1 MKIFISRSAA
11 ARYDPAWNAPT
22 YEEAKA
28 EAAMRFAARDEASE
42 ALQKFCAQHENGPRG
57 LTPDSVKAMPEFKKL
72 YNAYWAANDKCNFNL
87 WLQKTF
93 KKQLNAERK
102 ANRKY

>member
-11 ARYDPAWNAPT
+11 RYDPAWNALT
-22 YEEAKA
+22 FEEAKA
-28 EAAMRFAARDEASE
+28 EAAKRFAARDAADAELKEFLA
-42 ALQKFCAQHENGPRG
+42 KHEKGAAG

-87 WLQKTF
+87 WLQSKF